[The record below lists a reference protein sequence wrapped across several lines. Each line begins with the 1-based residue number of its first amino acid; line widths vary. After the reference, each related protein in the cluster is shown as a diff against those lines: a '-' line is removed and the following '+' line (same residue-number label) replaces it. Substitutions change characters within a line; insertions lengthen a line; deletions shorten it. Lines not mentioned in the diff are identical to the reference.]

1 MGLPEVV
8 KLAAARAEGQAGDQV
23 GQEQRGQIRTE
34 FTRLWL
40 NQP

>member
-8 KLAAARAEGQAGDQV
+8 KLAEGQTGDQV

-40 NQP
+40 KSTL